1 VNKVFDELRKQNEI
15 LMGNSKGRVLIA
27 EDDIDVGAVLAL
39 ALRLEGYEVQVVR
52 AVAEAQEYFSR
63 ESVDLMILDWLLM
76 DGTGDEVC
84 KMARAIDPDLPII
97 VMSAVLNHQTK
108 AAIKCQPVLFL
119 TKPIRMHV
127 LCNSVQSLLSKRNA
141 AKQLS
146 PQPINDIT
154 NTHPSELSSEPP
166 GEALSGFRN
175 SQIKANGDR
184 P

>member
-1 VNKVFDELRKQNEI
+1 
-15 LMGNSKGRVLIA
+15 MGNNKGRVLIA

-52 AVAEAQEYFSR
+52 SVSEAQEYFRR
-63 ESVDLMILDWLLM
+63 ESVDLMILDWLLI

-84 KMARAIDPDLPII
+84 KTARAIDPDLPII

-108 AAIKCQPVLFL
+108 NAIQCHPILFL
-119 TKPIRMHV
+119 NKPIRMHV
-127 LCNSVQSLLSKRNA
+127 LCNSVQSLLAKRIA
-141 AKQLS
+141 AKQLAQQPVKDLPGTS
-146 PQPINDIT
+146 PGT
-154 NTHPSELSSEPP
+154 SLSQAP

-175 SQIKANGDR
+175 SQMKANHDS